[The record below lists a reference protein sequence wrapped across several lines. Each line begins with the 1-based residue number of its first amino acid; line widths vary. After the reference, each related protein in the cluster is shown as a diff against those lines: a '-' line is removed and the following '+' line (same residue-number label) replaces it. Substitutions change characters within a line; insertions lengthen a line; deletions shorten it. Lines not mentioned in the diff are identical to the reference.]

1 MLFKFAKIA
10 NFNLKVLC
18 AFALIVAAVFAAEEN
33 NEKDLQPAEGFL
45 GAYGG
50 YGHGLGYGG
59 YG

>member
-1 MLFKFAKIA
+1 
-10 NFNLKVLC
+10 LKVLC
-18 AFALIVAAVFAAEEN
+18 AFALIVAVVFAAEEN